1 MKALNILAVLFTFV
15 ALGQTVRGEEKLF
28 VDSDYPSAQAQA
40 KAKEKM
46 VMIDFK
52 AEWCGPCKV
61 LDRTTWKDEGVIS
74 AVKEKAIAVKIDVD
88 DNRDLAMR
96 FAIRSIPTIIF
107 LDSDGN
113 EVTRFV
119 GYRDADRF
127 LKEFESIGES

>member
-1 MKALNILAVLFTFV
+1 MKKRFLFSALAALFF
-15 ALGQTVRGEEKLF
+15 ASMSARADELF
-28 VDSDYPSAQAQA
+28 VDSDYASAQAQA

-61 LDRTTWKDEGVIS
+61 LDRTTWKDEKVIES
-74 AVKEKAIAVKIDVD
+74 VKEKAIAIKIDVD
-88 DNRDLAMR
+88 QHRDLAAH

-113 EVTRFV
+113 EVKRFI

-127 LKEFESIGES
+127 LEEFESVGEG